1 MLLLENSWIG
11 TGCENYRFKNI
22 PSHKDGTN
30 TGPLLNAPWLPE
42 IWSGSEIQTAAVCGE
57 KDSPP
62 LSGGKGVKLLCIK
75 YVLEKSS
82 QGSRLQICLNL
93 ESLLPDA
100 AYGTWW
106 THSSSG
112 TTDGSSATRLDRSH
126 CASYCTALLW
136 SLLLHTA
143 YYYEWNCLIWL
154 KASVF
159 IDEIW
164 CEMTPVH
171 LPAVKLGKM

>member
-112 TTDGSSATRLDRSH
+112 TTDGMRVLQPGWIEVTVLPIVQHFSE
-126 CASYCTALLW
+126 ASCCIQ
-136 SLLLHTA
+136 HTTVNEIA
-143 YYYEWNCLIWL
+143 WYGS
-154 KASVF
+154 KQVF
-159 IDEIW
+159 S
-164 CEMTPVH
+164 
-171 LPAVKLGKM
+171 

>member
-75 YVLEKSS
+75 YVLERALRGLVCKF
-82 QGSRLQICLNL
+82 
-93 ESLLPDA
+93 A
-100 AYGTWW
+100 WTWKVSFLMPRMG
-106 THSSSG
+106 H
-112 TTDGSSATRLDRSH
+112 
-126 CASYCTALLW
+126 
-136 SLLLHTA
+136 
-143 YYYEWNCLIWL
+143 
-154 KASVF
+154 
-159 IDEIW
+159 DEL
-164 CEMTPVH
+164 T
-171 LPAVKLGKM
+171 PAVELLMGVLQPGWIEVTVLPIVQHFSEASCCIQHTTMNEIAWYGSKQVFS